1 MVGDRGSVTVVG
13 VAWLAVFGLLI
24 TVGVQVGG
32 VVVRRHEV
40 EGAADLG
47 ALAAAAHL
55 PDGVVVACERARWV
69 VERSGERLIGCAATG
84 WEVVVEVE
92 GVVPLFGALSV
103 RARAGP
109 AEG

>member
-1 MVGDRGSVTVVG
+1 VADDGGSATVFG
-13 VAWLAVFGLLI
+13 VAALAVVVVLVVF
-24 TVGVQVGG
+24 GVQLGG

-40 EGAADLG
+40 EAAADLA

-55 PDGVVVACERARWV
+55 PDGVAVACDRARWV
-69 VERSGERLIGCAATG
+69 VERMGERLTGCAVSG
-84 WEVVVEVE
+84 WEVIVAVE
-92 GVVPLFGALSV
+92 GVVPLFGVVDV

>member
-1 MVGDRGSVTVVG
+1 MVDDRGSVTVIG
-13 VAWLAVFGLLI
+13 VAWLAVFAVLI
-24 TVGVQVGG
+24 AFGVHLGG

-40 EGAADLG
+40 AGAADLA

-55 PDGVVVACERARWV
+55 PDGVAVACERARWV
-69 VERSGERLIGCAATG
+69 VERMDQRLIGCSVSG

-92 GVVPLFGALSV
+92 GSVSGFGAVSV

-109 AEG
+109 ADG

>member
-1 MVGDRGSVTVVG
+1 MFGVVGMAVVVG
-13 VAWLAVFGLLI
+13 VAAVCL
-24 TVGVQVGG
+24 QVGG

-40 EGAADLG
+40 GAAADLA

-55 PDGVVVACERARWV
+55 PDGVAVACGRARWV
-69 VERSGERLIGCAATG
+69 VERMGERLGGCAVSG
-84 WEVVVEVE
+84 WEVIVAVE
-92 GVVPLFGALSV
+92 GDVSGFGPLSV